1 MKVVFEFEDCG
12 GCPYRRVSLSHDWEC
27 TRQGSRTIRRAKKN
41 PDGSIEGAKITTV
54 FGYETLEEM
63 FENCPIKEVEE

>member
-1 MKVVFEFEDCG
+1 MKVVFEFDDCS
-12 GCPYRRVSLSHDWEC
+12 GCPYRRLSLSHDWEC
-27 TRQGSRTIRRAKKN
+27 TKQGSKTIRRAKRN

-63 FENCPIKEVEE
+63 FENCPIKEVGE